1 MQETQTKFI
10 LVVEDDKLSQN
21 IISRILKTRNYNI
34 STASNGKI
42 AIQMMEKH
50 KPDLVLLDVMMPE
63 VSGMDTLKWIKNNHP
78 HIPVIMLSCLDQQG
92 KAAKEAKALGAID
105 FIGKPPDF
113 QALLA
118 KVDKIL
124 GQEVSS

>member
-1 MQETQTKFI
+1 MKSI

-21 IISRILKTRNYNI
+21 IISRILKTKNYNI

-50 KPDLVLLDVMMPE
+50 VPDLVLLDVMMPE
-63 VSGMDTLKWIKNNHP
+63 MSGMDTLKWIKSQHP
-78 HIPVIMLSCLDQQG
+78 DMPVIMLSCLDQQG
-92 KAAKEAKALGAID
+92 KAAREAKELGAID

-113 QALLA
+113 QALLG

-124 GQEVSS
+124 GQELSD